1 MNFLTQ
7 MRIGPR
13 LATGYA
19 IVLLF
24 LAAVVIVAVDRLD
37 HLAETTRAVVE
48 GDAARA
54 TLAND
59 INLHAESAAGRLLLL
74 FILKEKSE
82 RSAIYGE
89 IDKHN
94 AAIDEAMAHLSKLL
108 TQPDEKVALARVVTL
123 RNIYHDQFSNTV
135 DAIEADDMATAERL
149 MTGSTRAALN
159 DLLTETSHLA
169 KAQQD
174 SMNARQKEA
183 TATMMRSRYLV
194 IALGIGALFVGMVL
208 AAILTRGIA
217 LPLGRAVV
225 AADSIAGGDLRT
237 TVPVGGSDEVGQLL
251 GRMSNMQIRL
261 REVIGTINTGAGQ
274 VSRAAEN
281 LGQPTASV
289 NGGSE
294 AQCELA
300 GRIEQSVNLLT
311 TGIGQVVESAA
322 TTRSHAES
330 ARDLARTSAQLIV
343 DASAEIVRIAAT
355 VSGSAES
362 VEVLRKG
369 AEQVG
374 GMVSVIKEIADQT
387 NLLALNASIEAA
399 RAGESGR
406 GFAVVADEV
415 RKLATRTAEATEN
428 ISGVITSINAQTHL
442 AVERIHAGRAEM
454 DRGVTLIE
462 SIIQPLES
470 LRQGA
475 QASLENLE
483 NLSSIVAE
491 QARESTAIA
500 NNVHRIVDMAG
511 NNRHSAESVAAIT
524 GELVQLA
531 EQLQRSVDAFRL

>member
-7 MRIGPR
+7 LRIGPR

-24 LAAVVIVAVDRLD
+24 LAAVVVVAVDKLD
-37 HLAETTRAVVE
+37 QLAETTRAVVE
-48 GDAARA
+48 GDAVRA

-74 FILKEKSE
+74 FILKEKSQ

-94 AAIDEAMAHLSKLL
+94 AAIDESVAQLSKLL
-108 TQPDEKVALARVVTL
+108 THPDEKAALARVITL
-123 RNIYHDQFSNTV
+123 RNTYHDRFFNTV
-135 DAIEADDMATAERL
+135 DAIEADDMTTAERL
-149 MTGSTRAALN
+149 MTGSTRVALN
-159 DLLTETSHLA
+159 DLLAETSHLA

-183 TATMMRSRYLV
+183 SATMMRSRYLV
-194 IALGIGALFVGMVL
+194 IALGLGALLVGMVL

-217 LPLGRAVV
+217 LPLGGAVA

-237 TVPVGGSDEVGQLL
+237 NVPTGGSDEVGQLL
-251 GRMSNMQIRL
+251 GRMSNMQMRL

-281 LGQPTASV
+281 LGRPAASV
-289 NGGSE
+289 NHGSE
-294 AQCELA
+294 EQCALA
-300 GRIEQSVNLLT
+300 GRIEQSVGHLA
-311 TGIGQVVESAA
+311 TGIEQVVEGAV

-374 GMVSVIKEIADQT
+374 GMVNVIKEIADQT

-428 ISGVITSINAQTHL
+428 ISGVIASINAQTHL

-454 DRGVTLIE
+454 DRGVILIE
-462 SIIQPLES
+462 GIIQPLES

-483 NLSSIVAE
+483 TLTGVVAE
-491 QARESTAIA
+491 QARESAAIA
-500 NNVHRIVDMAG
+500 DNVHRIVDMAG

-524 GELVQLA
+524 GELVLLA